1 MSAMVLYLWLAAH
14 GCSAACGAGIVANL
28 DTESGLNACVVGRSG
43 IGLPQWAGD
52 RRRRLLAALGPDW
65 CNPDKQLA
73 FMLDEL
79 IKMGLAGRLF
89 AMTNPAAATRLFFFR
104 FERPRSKDPAARE
117 RRAWRFYRL
126 FAGGR

>member
-1 MSAMVLYLWLAAH
+1 MSALALYLWLAAH

-28 DTESGLNACVVGRSG
+28 DVESRLTPCVVGRSG
-43 IGLPQWAGD
+43 IGLPQWAGS
-52 RRRRLLAALGPDW
+52 RRRHLLARLGRDW

-79 IKMGLAGRLF
+79 IKMGLAGQLF

-104 FERPRSKDPAARE
+104 FERPRSKNPEPRE
-117 RRAWRFYRL
+117 QRAWRFYRL